1 MKTTQP
7 QAGRN
12 RVGLY
17 AAGASTL
24 MALSASVA
32 LGGGGLVLIR
42 PTGATASSQ
51 FNGSYDIGN
60 TIDGSGL
67 PLNFGPADGH
77 ATYAV
82 NNHWTTAA
90 GPTVGR
96 SATFTFSTAQ
106 TVNRFFMWN
115 HRSNNIA
122 SNAWYGVTNFTLTL
136 RDAAGNPLRVLENV
150 PSSTGIASAQT
161 FCFPETAGV
170 RSAVFVINATAN
182 NNAGPYTGLAEVAF
196 GQATRCGPA
205 DIAGPNQS
213 TCVDGVL
220 TADDIILFLGRYFAS
235 NLGAD
240 IAGPNQSSN
249 PDGQLTADDIIVFLG
264 LYFQGC

>member
-1 MKTTQP
+1 M
-7 QAGRN
+7 
-12 RVGLY
+12 Y
-17 AAGASTL
+17 AAGASAL
-24 MALSASVA
+24 VVLSAGVA

-51 FNGSYDIGN
+51 FSGLYDIGN
-60 TIDGSGL
+60 AIDGSGL
-67 PLNFGPADGH
+67 PVNFGPGDAH

-82 NNHWTTAA
+82 NNHWTTAS

-96 SATFTFSTAQ
+96 NATFTFTTAQ

-115 HRSNNIA
+115 HRSDNIA
-122 SNAWYGVTNFTLTL
+122 ANSWYGVTNFTLTL
-136 RDAAGNPLRVLENV
+136 RDASGATLRVLENV
-150 PSSTGIASAQT
+150 PSATGLASAQA
-161 FCFPETAGV
+161 FCFPVTEGV

-182 NNAGPYTGLAEVAF
+182 NNAGPFTGLAEVAF
-196 GQATRCGPA
+196 GLVTQCGVA

-213 TCVDGVL
+213 TCIDGVL
-220 TADDIILFLGRYFAS
+220 TADDIIRFLGLYFAS
-235 NLGAD
+235 DLGAD
-240 IAGPNQSSN
+240 IAGPNQSAN